1 MKKGY
6 HKMPDGTI
14 MKDSDHMKKY
24 KHGGSASHGNK
35 KAHSR
40 SKPAGNSGLYGRVQ
54 RKQGGGDV
62 RGPGDPET
70 LSDVQRNMLAQAQ
83 QYAQQTGQN
92 PAEVQ
97 RLTGIYGDQTG
108 ASNTPAPTPPAPP
121 MRRPPVQSGPALPPS
136 APMPPGRGTA
146 GGPSAPGGRMPGRR
160 SPDDRIMMAGTLGG
174 GPGGLGSAG
183 PGGEL
188 RRRAA
193 LQRGPGR
200 RPPMTGGRM
209 PQPPMGGRMP
219 EPRLPG
225 GGRLRPPVMGPE
237 PDAGRMSPRR
247 MESIGQS
254 IRDALGLGG
263 MGGGRSRPPMPRRGR
278 PSTGGRTPPPMGRG
292 RGRGPKRPTM
302 TGGPR
307 GRGRGMER

>member
-35 KAHSR
+35 KAHMK
-40 SKPAGNSGLYGRVQ
+40 SKPKGNSGLYGRVQ
-54 RKQGGGDV
+54 RKQGGGMMEEIGMAPPPGPMGTGTAGGPSAPQ
-62 RGPGDPET
+62 RGAGDPQS
-70 LSDVQRNMLAQAQ
+70 LSGAQRGLLRQAQ
-83 QYAQQTGQN
+83 EYAQETGQT
-92 PAEVQ
+92 PDEVK

-108 ASNTPAPTPPAPP
+108 GKGP
-121 MRRPPVQSGPALPPS
+121 REYIPVPS
-136 APMPPGRGTA
+136 VPMPPGRGTA
-146 GGPSAPGGRMPGRR
+146 GGPSAPGSRVPRR
-160 SPDDRIMMAGTLGG
+160 PADDKMVMAGTLGG

-209 PQPPMGGRMP
+209 PRPPMGGRMP

-254 IRDALGLGG
+254 IRDALGMMSDK
-263 MGGGRSRPPMPRRGR
+263 MGSGTRKRPPRPRSGMPRRG
-278 PSTGGRTPPPMGRG
+278 GGRRGGR
-292 RGRGPKRPTM
+292 
-302 TGGPR
+302 
-307 GRGRGMER
+307 